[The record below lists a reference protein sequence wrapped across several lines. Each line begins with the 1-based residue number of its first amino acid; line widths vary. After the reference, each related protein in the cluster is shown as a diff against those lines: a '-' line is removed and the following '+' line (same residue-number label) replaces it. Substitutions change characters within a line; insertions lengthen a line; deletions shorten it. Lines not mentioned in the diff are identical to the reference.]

1 MSEQTKHDQADVAY
15 FASVTKAPRVES
27 LIEQYK
33 RRFPGISKASQA
45 RYFEEV
51 HQALAPL
58 ARELERENGELRA
71 EIDRLNGTIRGSTLF
86 PRLLKD

>member
-1 MSEQTKHDQADVAY
+1 MSELTKHDQEAAAY
-15 FASVTKAPRVES
+15 FATLTKAPRVES
-27 LIEQYK
+27 LIERYK
-33 RRFPGISKASQA
+33 RRFPGIGKASLA

-71 EIDRLNGTIRGSTLF
+71 EIDRLNETIRGSMLF
-86 PRLLKD
+86 PSLLKG